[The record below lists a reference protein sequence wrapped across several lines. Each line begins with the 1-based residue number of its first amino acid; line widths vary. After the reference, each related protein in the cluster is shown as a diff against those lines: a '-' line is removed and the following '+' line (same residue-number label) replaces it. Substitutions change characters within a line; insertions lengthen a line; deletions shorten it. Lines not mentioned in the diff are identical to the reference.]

1 MKKLLLAAV
10 VMMTTLTASAQHAT
24 GSLALKPTLGLNL
37 SNFTGSDFSTKM
49 RPGLAVGVEG
59 EYQATPFLGI
69 SAGFLYSMQGAKL
82 DMNIAGINLGNF
94 VNVTAKVDYLNVP
107 ILANVYVTQ
116 GLALKAGLQ
125 LGVNMSSDIDANV
138 KVIDSKYNLAD
149 VSDYTESI
157 DFSIPVGISYEYEN
171 IVLDARYNIG
181 LTDVYKKDNIITNFA
196 LKGIK
201 NSNIMITL
209 GYKFDL

>member
-1 MKKLLLAAV
+1 MKKLLLMAAV
-10 VMMTTLTASAQHAT
+10 LMTTLTASAQHAT
-24 GSLALKPTLGLNL
+24 GSLALKPTIGLNL
-37 SNFTGSDFSTKM
+37 SNFTGCDWSTKM

-82 DMNIAGINLGNF
+82 SMEIAGFDLSKFASI
-94 VNVTAKVDYLNVP
+94 TAKVDYLNVP
-107 ILANVYVTQ
+107 ILANVYVAQ

-138 KVIDSKYNLAD
+138 KVIDSNYNLAD
-149 VSDYTESI
+149 VTDYTESI
-157 DFSIPVGISYEYEN
+157 DFAIPVGISYEYEN
-171 IVLDARYNIG
+171 FVIDARYNIG
-181 LTDVYKKDNIITNFA
+181 LTDVYKKDNIITNLA

-201 NSNIMITL
+201 NSTIMITL

>member
-1 MKKLLLAAV
+1 MKKLLFTAV
-10 VMMTTLTASAQHAT
+10 VMMVTLTASAQHAT
-24 GSLALKPTLGLNL
+24 GSFALKPTIGLNL
-37 SNFTGSDFSTKM
+37 SNFSGSELSTSM
-49 RPGLAVGVEG
+49 RAGLAVGVEA
-59 EYQATPFLGI
+59 EYQTTPFLGI

-82 DMNIAGINLGNF
+82 NVNPWGVKLGK
-94 VNVTAKVDYLNVP
+94 VAAKVDYLNFP

-125 LGVNMSSDIDANV
+125 IGVNMSSDIDIETSFLKDNI
-138 KVIDSKYNLAD
+138 KVAD
-149 VSDYTESI
+149 VTDQTSSI
-157 DFSIPVGISYEYEN
+157 DFSIPVGVSYEYQN
-171 IVLDARYNIG
+171 FVIDARYNIG
-181 LTDVYKKDNIITNFA
+181 LSDVYKKDNTITTFA